1 MKSSF
6 SIARGSSSLCRDF
19 GFSLVEVMVASAIA
33 ASVLT
38 GAALAFNAIGTN
50 QRKVSTIVSIEIGKS
65 AANSH
70 YDISGSTVNTYK
82 APSYGRA
89 ARADRLRSRF
99 WDDVSHASAVFCLA
113 RDGLNTFRPVYIPL
127 EDGVDARSLDSP
139 ESFRLHLN
147 KMMSQSSSVYKS
159 WRGSSSFN
167 NGTVFI
173 MQPSG
178 FDDFL
183 AVRAIYDIDIQ
194 STTKPLGTYA
204 SVKRY
209 SWNVLTDYYD
219 VFYPDDG
226 KGVPFQPLFVFH
238 EKRTRLIHKEG
249 TIDHFKTAS
258 DMPFYFIWWPDPA
271 SQNLGILNA
280 LTAPSLDQISGFE
293 APNPLPAYA
302 DMGGRTNYFFTVPLY
317 PSM

>member
-6 SIARGSSSLCRDF
+6 FSAKRLSPSHRDL
-19 GFSLVEVMVASAIA
+19 GFSLVEVMVASVIA

-50 QRKVSTIVSIEIGKS
+50 QRKVSTIVSIDIGKS
-65 AANSH
+65 VAKSH
-70 YDISGSTVNTYK
+70 YDISGSTVTTYK

-89 ARADRLRSRF
+89 ARADRIRGRF

-139 ESFRLHLN
+139 ESFRLHLS

-167 NGTVFI
+167 NGSIFI
-173 MQPSG
+173 LQPSG

-194 STTKPLGTYA
+194 STAKPLGTYA

-219 VFYPDDG
+219 VFYPADE
-226 KGVPFQPLFVFH
+226 KSVPFQPLFVFH
-238 EKRTRLIHKEG
+238 EKRTRLIHNEG
-249 TIDHFKTAS
+249 AIDHFKTAS

-271 SQNLGILNA
+271 SQSLGRLNA
-280 LTAPSLDQISGFE
+280 INASSLDQSSEFE
-293 APNPLPAYA
+293 RPNPLPAYA

>member
-6 SIARGSSSLCRDF
+6 HRTRKLSSLPSNF

-38 GAALAFNAIGTN
+38 GAALAFNAIGMN
-50 QRKVSTIVSIEIGKS
+50 QPKVSAIVSVEIGQSS
-65 AANSH
+65 AKN
-70 YDISGSTVNTYK
+70 YYNINGSIVNAYK

-89 ARADRLRSRF
+89 ARADRIRSRF

-113 RDGLNTFRPVYIPL
+113 RDGLNSFRPVYIPL
-127 EDGVDARSLDSP
+127 DGAIDGRSLDSP
-139 ESFRLHLN
+139 ESFRVHLA
-147 KMMSQSSSVYKS
+147 KVMSQSSSVYKA

-167 NGTVFI
+167 NGSIFI
-173 MQPSG
+173 LQPSG
-178 FDDFL
+178 FPDFL
-183 AVRAIYDIDIQ
+183 SVRAIYDIDIQ
-194 STTKPLGTYA
+194 STAKPLGTYA

-219 VFYPDDG
+219 IFYPDDE

-238 EKRTRLIHKEG
+238 EKRTRLIHNEG
-249 TIDHFKTAS
+249 SMDNFKTAS

-271 SQNLGILNA
+271 ARSLGRLNSNSGS
-280 LTAPSLDQISGFE
+280 PSDQSSKSE
-293 APNPLPAYA
+293 WPNPLPAYS
-302 DMGGRTNYFFTVPLY
+302 DMAGKTNYFFTVPLY

>member
-1 MKSSF
+1 MKSSRHR
-6 SIARGSSSLCRDF
+6 ARQLSSLPSDL
-19 GFSLVEVMVASAIA
+19 GFSLVEVMIASAIA

-38 GAALAFNAIGTN
+38 GAALAFNAIGMN
-50 QRKVSTIVSIEIGKS
+50 QRKVSNILSIEIGQSS
-65 AANSH
+65 ARSY

-89 ARADRLRSRF
+89 ARADRVRSRF

-113 RDGLNTFRPVYIPL
+113 RDGLNSFRPVYIPL
-127 EDGVDARSLDSP
+127 DDEIDGRSLNSP
-139 ESFRLHLN
+139 ESFRLHLA
-147 KMMSQSSSVYKS
+147 KVMSQSSSVYKS

-167 NGTVFI
+167 NGSIFI
-173 MQPSG
+173 LQPSG
-178 FDDFL
+178 FTDFL

-194 STTKPLGTYA
+194 STAKPLGTYA

-219 VFYPDDG
+219 IFYPDDG

-238 EKRTRLIHKEG
+238 EKRTRLIHNEG
-249 TIDHFKTAS
+249 SMDNFKTAT

-271 SQNLGILNA
+271 ASSLGKLK
-280 LTAPSLDQISGFE
+280 PISAFSFDRSSEFGS
-293 APNPLPAYA
+293 PNPLPAYS
-302 DMGGRTNYFFTVPLY
+302 DMAGRTNYFFTVPLY

>member
-1 MKSSF
+1 MKLSLHS
-6 SIARGSSSLCRDF
+6 ARQLSSLRSNS
-19 GFSLVEVMVASAIA
+19 GFSLVEVMVASTIA

-38 GAALAFNAIGTN
+38 GAAVAFNAIGTN
-50 QRKVSTIVSIEIGKS
+50 QRKISTIVSIEIGESSAKS
-65 AANSH
+65 Y

-89 ARADRLRSRF
+89 ARADRVRSRF

-113 RDGLNTFRPVYIPL
+113 RDGLNSFRPVYIPL
-127 EDGVDARSLDSP
+127 SDGVDGRSLDSS
-139 ESFRLHLN
+139 ESFRVHLS
-147 KMMSQSSSVYKS
+147 KVMSQSSSVYKS

-167 NGTVFI
+167 NGSIFI
-173 MQPSG
+173 LQPSG
-178 FDDFL
+178 FSDFL

-194 STTKPLGTYA
+194 STVKPLGTYA

-219 VFYPDDG
+219 VFYPDDE

-238 EKRTRLIHKEG
+238 EKRTRLIHNEG
-249 TIDHFKTAS
+249 TMDNFKTAS

-271 SQNLGILNA
+271 VSSLGRLNRVSE
-280 LTAPSLDQISGFE
+280 LSFVRSSEFE
-293 APNPLPAYA
+293 LPNPLPAYL
-302 DMGGRTNYFFTVPLY
+302 DMAGRTNYFFTVPLY